1 MVTDIRQCF
10 GHSEKKAC
18 TLLMISRSVY
28 RYMPQQ
34 RNDGIL
40 RERMKELAQKKPR
53 YGVRRLHIL
62 LKKEGLVV
70 NHKRSERLYRQ
81 ENLAIRTKP
90 KKKLPIMLRLPLPVP
105 ARINDQWALDFVHD
119 RTAGGRSFRCLSILD
134 IATRE
139 CPAIH
144 VDTSIPGK
152 AVTDVLDRLTETRG
166 KPQIIITDNG
176 PEFTA
181 KAFLSW
187 AEKQDIH
194 ISHIHPGKP
203 MENGFVESF
212 QGKFRDECLNLHWFS
227 SLADARQKIE
237 AWRREYNTERPHSS
251 LGDLTPYEF
260 KEQMVLTG

>member
-1 MVTDIRQCF
+1 
-10 GHSEKKAC
+10 
-18 TLLMISRSVY
+18 
-28 RYMPQQ
+28 
-34 RNDGIL
+34 
-40 RERMKELAQKKPR
+40 MKELARKKPR

-81 ENLAIRTKP
+81 ENLAIRIKP
-90 KKKLPIMLRLPLPVP
+90 RKKLPVTLRLPLPVP
-105 ARINDQWALDFVHD
+105 TRINDQWALDFVHD

-134 IATRE
+134 ISTRG

-144 VDTSIPGK
+144 VDTSIP
-152 AVTDVLDRLTETRG
+152 ATVVTQVLDRLTETRG

-181 KAFLSW
+181 NVFLSW
-187 AEKQDIH
+187 AEKQDIR

-227 SLADARQKIE
+227 SLADARTKIE
-237 AWRREYNTERPHSS
+237 TWRREYNTERPHSS
-251 LGDLTPYEF
+251 LGDLTPHEF